1 MGISL
6 KNIVLWGTQKKSKGA
21 LWEKLAV
28 TFFQATE
35 THKHSEVLK
44 SESLYI
50 TKSGR
55 HDPKTSGLL
64 IEEFKAIIFMTLP
77 HILVYISKSFH
88 FNNIFRNDHCSLNFE
103 VPEDRDL
110 ILTFVIFKSFLTS
123 AWYTLNIAFY
133 WTNWQ
138 LKYYLKLKIKYY
150 LTLNTCDIK
159 EMQ

>member
-1 MGISL
+1 MAI
-6 KNIVLWGTQKKSKGA
+6 
-21 LWEKLAV
+21 
-28 TFFQATE
+28 TFLQASE

-64 IEEFKAIIFMTLP
+64 IEEFRAIIFMTLP

-88 FNNIFRNDHCSLNFE
+88 FISISRNDHSTLNFE

-110 ILTFVIFKSFLTS
+110 ILTSFFIVFIF
-123 AWYTLNIAFY
+123 I
-133 WTNWQ
+133 
-138 LKYYLKLKIKYY
+138 YLYSLEANYFTV
-150 LTLNTCDIK
+150 L
-159 EMQ
+159 